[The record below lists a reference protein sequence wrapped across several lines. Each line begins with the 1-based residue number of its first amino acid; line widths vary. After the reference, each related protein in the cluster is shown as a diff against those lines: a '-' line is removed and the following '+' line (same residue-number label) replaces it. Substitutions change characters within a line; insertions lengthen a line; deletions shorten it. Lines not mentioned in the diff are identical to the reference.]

1 MPISHLLH
9 SYQPIKNL
17 QKIFQEVI
25 MAPLITL
32 VLKLAFVVSTLLQLF
47 LWHLK
52 KIEAPKTTK

>member
-1 MPISHLLH
+1 
-9 SYQPIKNL
+9 
-17 QKIFQEVI
+17 